1 MANRYWVGGTATWTS
16 VAFDP
21 AAASRWSATSGGA
34 GGAGVPTN
42 ADDVFFDANSGTVTV
57 TTGAFNASTG
67 KTLNFTGFTGTFAG
81 SSAYAIKGNVTLSSG
96 MSYTH
101 TGVLSITDTGTLT
114 SAGKTIGGFTI
125 NGSGITVQLADALT
139 CLVLTLTLGTFTT
152 NDYAVTCSAFS
163 SSNSNTRTLN
173 MGASAWTLTGTGTVW
188 TTNNCNNLTLNKGTA
203 DILLSSNTASSRLLI
218 LGSSGTVPSYNKITI
233 GGNTTSPVSIS
244 HGSVGVIGELAS
256 TKTVAH
262 TITVL
267 ALGTI
272 NTWSVTGTSGNVVT
286 INSSV
291 AGTARSVAL
300 TNQTTSSI
308 DYLAVKDINVLT
320 TDKFYVGANST
331 DNGNNTNVYF
341 TAAPSASNS
350 NFFLMFG

>member
-16 VAFDP
+16 VALDP

-42 ADDVFFDANSGTVTV
+42 ADDVFFDANSGAVTV
-57 TTGAFNASTG
+57 TTGAFNTSTG

-139 CLVLTLTLGTFTT
+139 CLVLNLTLGTFTT
-152 NDYAVTCSAFS
+152 NDYAVTCSSFS
-163 SSNSNTRTLN
+163 SSNSNIRTLN

-188 TTNNCNNLTLNKGTA
+188 TTSTSTNLTFNKGTA
-203 DILLSSNTASSRLLI
+203 NILLSSNSTTQRI
-218 LGSSGTVPSYNKITI
+218 ITGGTLTYNKITI
-233 GGNTTSPVSIS
+233 GGTGTSVTLFANNSTYD
-244 HGSVGVIGELAS
+244 ELAS

-262 TITVL
+262 TVRFAT
-267 ALGTI
+267 ATSRTI
-272 NTWSVTGTSGNVVT
+272 NKWSIAGSSSNVVT
-286 INSSV
+286 VDSAT
-291 AGTARSVAL
+291 AGTQSSFTL

-341 TAAPSASNS
+341 TAAPVVASNS